1 MRNLFAYTEP
11 GKFYPPYISVNE
23 EDGVVEITV
32 RSVAKVD
39 GACGETAS
47 IKLSA
52 KQFDDFVV
60 SIQK

>member
-1 MRNLFAYTEP
+1 MKNLFAYTPP
-11 GKFYPPYISVNE
+11 GMFYPPYISVNQ
-23 EDGVVEITV
+23 EDGVVEFII
-32 RSVAKVD
+32 RSAAKAD
-39 GACGETAS
+39 GTCGETAS